1 VVGGLRIPAARK
13 LISMAKWPL
22 LIRLQVPTDVDF
34 RILLTFLDL
43 YRTLVS
49 FTLYKLYT
57 DENLVYPPPL
67 DVTLDES
74 GEGVG
79 AFRLVEKAPAGVD
92 AAVIGENGK
101 RVTKKEV
108 RRQIKGIQST
118 GAGAEGD
125 AMDED
130 EPAQAEVEADE
141 DFVDHPSKSA
151 VTEDVS
157 TAPLPTYTSLLASTS
172 AAALSSKAN
181 LLFSSYTFYLSRE
194 TSSRTWE
201 FVIRALGGRVVLS
214 LTSPSP
220 STAAEADSITH
231 VLIDRPMEP
240 ARMREMEQGRKWTW
254 VQPQWVADCCNQGR
268 VLGKENYGPGEALP
282 PHLSP
287 WDGEGEAVRPWLDA
301 AAVDGHVDE
310 ADEEEEGMEVDEAM
324 GSEDEDEEEQDVAE
338 VSYPP
343 ALLASSLEPS
353 NTTLLHAAELE
364 AEATGVPH
372 ATFRANLKDA
382 IKANAAE
389 AKALASEKARKGAAK
404 QSKDEDL
411 RKIMMSGKKAK
422 LYEKMKYSN
431 REKQEEVCVC
441 KPCAELSLTSPRL
454 QKELLESK
462 RLALD
467 KKRRKEAR
475 IMSIGKGGAPRK

>member
-1 VVGGLRIPAARK
+1 
-13 LISMAKWPL
+13 M
-22 LIRLQVPTDVDF
+22 
-34 RILLTFLDL
+34 
-43 YRTLVS
+43 
-49 FTLYKLYT
+49 
-57 DENLVYPPPL
+57 YPPPL
-67 DVTLDES
+67 DVSLDEQ

-108 RRQIKGIQST
+108 RRQIKGIQT
-118 GAGAEGD
+118 TGAEGE

-130 EPAQAEVEADE
+130 EPAQEAEEVDE

-151 VTEDVS
+151 ATEDVS
-157 TAPLPTYTSLLASTS
+157 SAPLPTYTSLLASTS

-181 LLFSSYTFYLSRE
+181 LLFSNYTFYLSRE

-214 LTSPSP
+214 LTAPSP
-220 STAAEADSITH
+220 TTAAEADSITH

-301 AAVDGHVDE
+301 AAVDGHVEVE
-310 ADEEEEGMEVDEAM
+310 AEDDEGMEVDEAVA
-324 GSEDEDEEEQDVAE
+324 SEEEDEEEEETAD

-343 ALLASSLEPS
+343 ALLASSLDPT

-372 ATFRANLKDA
+372 ATFRSNLKDA
-382 IKANAAE
+382 IKANASQ
-389 AKALASEKARKGAAK
+389 AKTLASEKARKGAAK
-404 QSKDEDL
+404 QGKDEDL

-431 REKQEEVCVC
+431 REKQEEVSDRRLMPFVC
-441 KPCAELSLTSPRL
+441 
-454 QKELLESK
+454 
-462 RLALD
+462 
-467 KKRRKEAR
+467 
-475 IMSIGKGGAPRK
+475 